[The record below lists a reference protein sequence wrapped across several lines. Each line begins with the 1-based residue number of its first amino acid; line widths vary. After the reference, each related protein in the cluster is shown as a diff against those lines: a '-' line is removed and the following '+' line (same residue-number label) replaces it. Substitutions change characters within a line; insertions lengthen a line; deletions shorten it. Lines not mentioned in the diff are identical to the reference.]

1 MPFTNHYQQLKELS
15 ENLQICPVALYLHF
29 SILVYVLQTLKLWT
43 VVYKY
48 APEPI
53 RKAETAVHYYQCASK
68 LVSDHQITVP
78 ASFSA
83 NRNIEFDMVKKSFLT
98 TFAKLDYN
106 MLCAVMERCKELGWD
121 IE

>member
-1 MPFTNHYQQLKELS
+1 MKTTKPKGVIIDLND
-15 ENLQICPVALYLHF
+15 F
-29 SILVYVLQTLKLWT
+29 SPAERKMYDLGGYIA
-43 VVYKY
+43 VYKY

-53 RKAETAVHYYQCASK
+53 RKSETAVHYYQCASK

-83 NRNIEFDMVKKSFLT
+83 NRHIEFDLVNKTFLT
-98 TFAKLDYN
+98 TFARLDYN
-106 MLCAVMERCKELGWD
+106 MLCAVMEHCKELGWD

>member
-1 MPFTNHYQQLKELS
+1 MKTIKKTTNPKEIIIDLNDFTPAERKMYDLGGY
-15 ENLQICPVALYLHF
+15 IA
-29 SILVYVLQTLKLWT
+29 
-43 VVYKY
+43 VYKY

-83 NRNIEFDMVKKSFLT
+83 NRHIEFDLVNKTFLT
-98 TFAKLDYN
+98 NFVRLDYN
-106 MLCAVMERCKELGWD
+106 MLCAVMKRCEELGWD
-121 IE
+121 KE